1 MSCNESRSLQN
12 DKKRIAISVLKA
24 NCGSSDLLQL
34 AFCLNERGREMVT
47 KTLKR
52 KTLEKKVGNMTVR
65 ELKKLIKDTVFEV
78 MDPDY
83 GLELR
88 PEVEKELRESLK
100 QKENGIPL
108 ERWQRNMKAL
118 TISSKGQ
125 IAIPKEIRDSLH
137 IKEGDQLVYRI
148 ERGRIVLEPVVN
160 LPRSQAYFWTPEVQE
175 KIKELMRILKG

>member
-1 MSCNESRSLQN
+1 
-12 DKKRIAISVLKA
+12 
-24 NCGSSDLLQL
+24 
-34 AFCLNERGREMVT
+34 MVT

-108 ERWQRNMKAL
+108 EMVA
-118 TISSKGQ
+118 
-125 IAIPKEIRDSLH
+125 KEY
-137 IKEGDQLVYRI
+137 EGI
-148 ERGRIVLEPVVN
+148 NNI
-160 LPRSQAYFWTPEVQE
+160 
-175 KIKELMRILKG
+175 I